1 MRYRAHALSYRYA
14 VQSAVLTLLMALAL
28 SYAASFEVERVVA
41 ASWGKAASVA
51 ASTVVKEG
59 LNGASTDA
67 PLSREAY
74 AALDALVRERLLS
87 SGFSKVRVW
96 STDRLL
102 VYASDGIDVGK
113 RVPGG
118 AEMAPALEG
127 EVAASIV
134 RNADGESAARIA
146 FGTPV
151 LEAYAPLEDPSGR
164 VFGAFEIYAVDPTIA
179 GHMRDT
185 DLAITAIVLLGA
197 LLLYFTQLRIV
208 WRAEDTIHV
217 QEHEVEVVNE
227 RLRESLKTLEQQ
239 TLGTLEGLITAVD
252 AKDSYTARHLLAVTD
267 YAMAAAKHLGLSAG
281 EIAQVEQAG
290 LLHDVGKIGVAESV
304 LLKPSH
310 LDSQE
315 RELVREH
322 SEMGARIVESI
333 PVLNDLV
340 GVVRHHHESWDGG
353 GYPGGLSGEEIPLIA
368 RLLAVAD
375 AFDAMTS
382 DRPYRTGMRIV
393 HARAE
398 LLRCR
403 GTQFDPACVDALV
416 AAIDSGE
423 LAISRYHLHKGP
435 GVAFARRAALAQ
447 A

>member
-14 VQSAVLTLLMALAL
+14 VQSAVLTLLMAGVL
-28 SYAASFEVERVVA
+28 SYAASFQVERVVA
-41 ASWGKAASVA
+41 ESWGKAASA
-51 ASTVVKEG
+51 AAATIVKQG
-59 LNGASTDA
+59 LDGAGVDTMLA
-67 PLSREAY
+67 PDAY
-74 AALDALVRERLLS
+74 AGLDAVVHERMLT

-96 STDRLL
+96 SRDRLL

-113 RVPGG
+113 TVGGG
-118 AEMAPALEG
+118 AEMAPALDG
-127 EVAASIV
+127 EVAAAVV
-134 RNADGESAARIA
+134 RNADGESATRIA

-151 LEAYAPLEDPSGR
+151 LEAYAPLEDETGR
-164 VFGAFEIYAVDPTIA
+164 VFGVFEIYATDPTLA
-179 GHMRDT
+179 GYMRDT
-185 DLAITAIVLLGA
+185 NLAITAIVLVGA
-197 LLLYFTQLRIV
+197 LLLYFTQLRVV
-208 WRAEDTIHV
+208 WRAEETIHV
-217 QEHEVEVVNE
+217 QEHEVEEVNE

-267 YAMAAAKHLGLSAG
+267 YAMAAAQHMGLSAEEIG
-281 EIAQVEQAG
+281 EVERAG

-304 LLKPSH
+304 LLKPTQ
-310 LDSQE
+310 LDSDE

-340 GVVRHHHESWDGG
+340 GAVRHHHESYDGG
-353 GYPGGLSGEEIPLIA
+353 GYPGGLAGEEIPLIA

-382 DRPYRTGMRIV
+382 DRPYRTGMRITN
-393 HARAE
+393 ARAE

-403 GTQFDPACVDALV
+403 GTQFDPECVDALV
-416 AAIDSGE
+416 AAIDSGD
-423 LAISRYHLHKGP
+423 LAISRYHLHRGP
-435 GVAFARRAALAQ
+435 GLVFARRPAIAEA
-447 A
+447 